1 MESRAEQ
8 REPEVR
14 LGAWE
19 VGYQLKVS
27 VKSKLRGCA
36 KVPVR
41 EQGKASSCAEGKG
54 KLKENLLRKVDPLE
68 LRD

>member
-1 MESRAEQ
+1 MR
-8 REPEVR
+8 
-14 LGAWE
+14 
-19 VGYQLKVS
+19 VS

-54 KLKENLLRKVDPLE
+54 KNLKEDLLRKLDPLE
-68 LRD
+68 MQD